1 MDIAISAEGLRK
13 RYGDNEVLKGVGL
26 SVEAGTVYGVLGP
39 NGAGKTTMVRMLA
52 TLLQPDAGSARVA
65 GYDVVTQAH
74 EVRQRIGLTGQYAA
88 LDGELTGRENLV
100 LLGTLMHLGR
110 KQARIRAEELLERF
124 GLTDAA
130 DRPVQTYSG
139 GMRRRLDLGA
149 SLIASPPVVFLDEPT
164 TGLDLVSR
172 TALWDMVRE
181 QVGAGVT
188 ILLTTQYLEEADQLA
203 HRIAVID
210 QGKLA
215 AEGTPDELKSAV
227 GGERLEITVR
237 TPEMARAALAPLS
250 CVGSAAPVIDDTGL
264 RVSAAL
270 ETGFAGVSKAAAEL
284 QLSSVEVVDFV
295 VRRPSL
301 DEVFLELTGHR
312 GPSGPDGSNTPDEI
326 AHDAGEVE
334 VTRR

>member
-1 MDIAISAEGLRK
+1 MNIAISAEGLRK
-13 RYGDNEVLKGVGL
+13 RYGDTEVLKGVGL

-52 TLLQPDAGSARVA
+52 TLLQPDAGSAQVV

-74 EVRQRIGLTGQYAA
+74 EVRRRIGLTGQYAA

-110 KQARIRAEELLERF
+110 KRARTRAEELLERF
-124 GLTDAA
+124 DLTDAA
-130 DRPVQTYSG
+130 DRPVRTYSG

-181 QVGAGVT
+181 QVADGVT

-203 HRIAVID
+203 DRIAVID
-210 QGKLA
+210 QGTVA
-215 AEGTPDELKSAV
+215 AEGTPDELKSMV

-250 CVGSAAPVIDDTGL
+250 SAGSTPPVIDDTGL

-284 QLSSVEVVDFV
+284 QLNSVEVVDFV

-301 DEVFLELTGHR
+301 DEVFLELTGHKSRTAPVGSRPPAEAER
-312 GPSGPDGSNTPDEI
+312 GESEL
-326 AHDAGEVE
+326 EVAP
-334 VTRR
+334 R